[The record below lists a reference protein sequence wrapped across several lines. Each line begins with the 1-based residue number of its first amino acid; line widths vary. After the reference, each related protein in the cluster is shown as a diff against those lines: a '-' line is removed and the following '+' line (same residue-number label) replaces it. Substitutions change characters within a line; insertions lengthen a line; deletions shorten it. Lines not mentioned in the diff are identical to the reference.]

1 MMRAGDGAAAP
12 IAPAVEA
19 TEWAI
24 QRGLFADQ
32 IQAARVTIAASD
44 WVTAIEGR
52 AGAAKTT
59 TVGAIR
65 EFAEQR
71 GYTVRGF
78 GPTSGSV
85 KVLSEAGVLGRTV
98 ASLFENGRIEPAQN
112 QLRLIDESSLLP
124 TRQLNRLLRLAQS
137 ASVDRVV
144 FVGDQRQHQ
153 AIEVGNPINQL
164 IRGEMTVARLNVIRR
179 QRDPELKRTVEHAA
193 RGDVG
198 RRCACCMSGSA
209 YSKLKRRRSDTR

>member
-1 MMRAGDGAAAP
+1 VGN
-12 IAPAVEA
+12 PA
-19 TEWAI
+19 
-24 QRGLFADQ
+24 RLFADQ

-85 KVLSEAGVLGRTV
+85 KALGEAGVSARTV
-98 ASLFENGRIEPAQN
+98 ASLIENGRVEPAQK
-112 QLRLIDESSLLP
+112 QLWLIDESSLLA
-124 TRQLNRLLRLAQS
+124 TRQVNRLLRMAQS
-137 ASVDRVV
+137 AGVERVV
-144 FVGDQRQHQ
+144 FIGDQRQHQ
-153 AIEVGNPINQL
+153 AIEAGNPINQL

-179 QRDPELKRTVEHAA
+179 QRDPELKRTLEHAA
-193 RGDVG
+193 CGDVPEAL
-198 RRCACCMSGSA
+198 RLLQERQRIFEIEAPE
-209 YSKLKRRRSDTR
+209 KRYQVIAAARDLQKALA